1 MLYLDTA
8 NLIELKK
15 AFSSNILNGVTTNPS
30 ILLKE
35 NRKRKDIINDIIS
48 STSGTVFVQT
58 VGESFDEIYKDA
70 LNIMEFNSPR
80 IALKIP
86 AHLEGI
92 EVIRK
97 IKDDYPEVKIL
108 ATAIFS
114 VDQGI
119 LSALAGSDFIAP
131 YINRMENNNIDPYD
145 VIKKTRKIYDDQG
158 FETKILG
165 ASFKNTNQLINTFYA
180 GAHTA
185 TISYELYASMANKD
199 LALLSIKKFNEDAY
213 KLL

>member
-8 NLIELKK
+8 NISELKR
-15 AFSSNILNGVTTNPS
+15 AFSSTILSGVTTNPT

-35 NRKRKDIINDIIS
+35 NRKREESINEILAC
-48 STSGTVFVQT
+48 TSGIVFVQT
-58 VGESFDEIYKDA
+58 VGENQDEIYHDA
-70 LNIMEFNSPR
+70 LKILEFNTSR
-80 IALKIP
+80 IALKVP

-92 EVIRK
+92 EVIKK
-97 IKDDYPEVKIL
+97 IKDEYPQVKIL

-114 VDQGI
+114 VDQAI
-119 LSALAGSDFIAP
+119 LAALAKSDFIAP
-131 YINRMENNNIDPYD
+131 YINRMENNNIDPYE
-145 VIKKTRKIYDDQG
+145 VIKRTRKIYDDQG
-158 FETKILG
+158 LETKILG

-185 TISYELYASMANKD
+185 TISYDLYTNMANKD

>member
-15 AFSSNILNGVTTNPS
+15 AFSSNILKGVTTNPT

-35 NRKRKDIINDIIS
+35 NRKRDEIINEILA
-48 STSGTVFVQT
+48 STTGIVFVQT
-58 VGESFDEIYKDA
+58 VGERFDEIYEDA
-70 LNIMEFNSPR
+70 LKIMEFKSSR

-92 EVIRK
+92 EVIKR
-97 IKDDYPEVKIL
+97 IKDEYPEVKIL

-114 VDQGI
+114 VDQAI
-119 LSALAGSDFIAP
+119 LSAIAGSDFIAP
-131 YINRMENNNIDPYD
+131 YINRMENNNIDPYE
-145 VIKKTRKIYDDQG
+145 VIRKTRKIYDDQG
-158 FETKILG
+158 FKTKILG
-165 ASFKNTNQLINTFYA
+165 ASFKNSNQLIDTFYA

-185 TISYELYASMANKD
+185 TISYELYTSMANKD

-213 KLL
+213 KLS

>member
-8 NLIELKK
+8 NLAELKK
-15 AFSSNILNGVTTNPS
+15 AFKSTILKGVTTNPS

-35 NRKRKDIINDIIS
+35 NRKRKDIIDEILLN
-48 STSGTVFVQT
+48 TTGTVFVQT
-58 VGESFDEIYKDA
+58 VGESFDDIHKDA
-70 LNIMEFNSPR
+70 MEIMAFNSPR

-86 AHLEGI
+86 AHLEGVEAI
-92 EVIRK
+92 SK
-97 IKDDYPEVKIL
+97 IKEEYPEVEIL

-114 VDQGI
+114 VDQAI
-119 LSALAGSDFIAP
+119 LAAIAGSDFIAP

-158 FETKILG
+158 FKTKILG
-165 ASFKNTNQLINTFYA
+165 ASFKNTNQLVNTFYA

-199 LALLSIKKFNEDAY
+199 LALLSINKFNEDA
-213 KLL
+213 KQLL